1 MTRSRHLLD
10 LDGADRSTIE
20 RFIARAAEFKR
31 GVPSAA
37 RILHGRIVVGMF
49 FEASTRTALSFAAA
63 AFRLGAHWLDFKTE
77 ASSLGKGESLED
89 TMRTVRA
96 LGADAIVVRHGESGF
111 PHALTPH
118 FGGSIINAGDG
129 RHAHPTQGLLDAMT
143 LQEEFGM
150 LDGRRLTISGDV
162 KHSRV
167 ARSSARAASLLGA
180 RVTLCGPPSS
190 LPPDRPA
197 WGFAAASSDLDAEL
211 PHTDALMLLR
221 VQKERID
228 AAGSAPS
235 SDLAGAFGLDA
246 RRDALLPA
254 HAIIMHPGPV
264 NRGVE
269 IASSLVTGPRSRIE
283 RQVENGT
290 FMRMAVLEACIGGQ
304 S

>member
-20 RFIARAAEFKR
+20 RFVARAAEFKR

-37 RILHGRIVVGMF
+37 RLLHGRIVIGMF

-63 AFRLGAHWLDFKTE
+63 AFRLGAHWLDFNTG

-96 LGADAIVVRHGESGF
+96 IGADAIVVRHSESGF
-111 PHALTPH
+111 PHSLAPH

-129 RHAHPTQGLLDAMT
+129 CHAHPTQGLLDALT
-143 LQEEFGM
+143 LQQEFGT
-150 LDGRRLTISGDV
+150 LDGRRLTISGDI

-167 ARSSARAASLLGA
+167 ARSSGRAASLLGA
-180 RVTLCGPPSS
+180 QVTLCGPPSS

-197 WGFAAASSDLDAEL
+197 WGFAAAASDLDAEL
-211 PHTDALMLLR
+211 PHSDAIMLLR

-235 SDLAGAFGLDA
+235 SDLSGGFGLDA
-246 RRDALLPA
+246 KRYALLPA

-269 IASSLVTGPRSRIE
+269 IAASLVTDARSRIE